1 MKFAQVNVIVGH
13 RGTGKTVY
21 AKRCIESYMSAS
33 IEGNERK
40 VLIIDTYDN
49 PDYAQFEI
57 IQPEKL
63 LVWKKGVKRIIVN
76 AFEVDN
82 VLKLL
87 IDNEI
92 NNFFLILEDAQK
104 QFDETVSDVQ
114 KIWLADAKNKNRET
128 LLIFHFFENVP
139 RRLFK
144 MINGVVIKKSSDSP
158 GDVKK
163 RSQNALLLQAFKD
176 VNDHKNPYYSKYVR
190 LTD

>member
-1 MKFAQVNVIVGH
+1 MKFAQVNAIVGH
-13 RGTGKTVY
+13 RGTGKTFY
-21 AKRCIESYMSAS
+21 AKKCIESYISVS

-76 AFEVDN
+76 AFEVDKI
-82 VLKLL
+82 LKLL

-92 NNFFLILEDAQK
+92 NNLFLLLEDAQK

-144 MINGVVIKKSSDSP
+144 MINGVIIKKSSDSP
-158 GDVKK
+158 ADVKK
-163 RSQNALLLQAFKD
+163 RSQNALLLKAFKE
-176 VNDHKNPYYSKYVR
+176 VNEHQNPYYSKYVR